1 MDTSLGSAR
10 RRVTGNATLGQRR
23 FFLAESPRRWTAE
36 SDYPRERR
44 LILKINIHRQSFP
57 ESEDALR
64 ICCHS
69 NHWLF

>member
-36 SDYPRERR
+36 SDYPA
-44 LILKINIHRQSFP
+44 NA
-57 ESEDALR
+57 D
-64 ICCHS
+64 
-69 NHWLF
+69 